1 MKSKLQMK
9 SNVNCELIMNTKNE
23 SKLTM
28 TGIYTTECFGRDGEL
43 KWKDQNK
50 NQLTNEGLQYML
62 DRILNTGSTID
73 PWYVGIYTGIVGSIA
88 DLIGT
93 DIGGDLTE
101 FTNYTGSRAEYVAL
115 RTSQTISNVL
125 AKAEFA
131 ILGSATILGSF
142 LASDNSGAASL
153 LLSVGAYSSG
163 SRLVNNGDTLRVTYE
178 LTAANG

>member
-1 MKSKLQMK
+1 MK
-9 SNVNCELIMNTKNE
+9 SNVNGELTMNCKKEDN
-23 SKLTM
+23 LIM
-28 TGIYTTECFGRDGEL
+28 TGIYTVECLGPDGAF
-43 KWKDQNK
+43 KWKDQSK

-73 PWYVGIYTGIVGSIA
+73 PWYVGLYTGIVGSIS

-101 FTNYTGSRAEYVAL
+101 FMNYTGSRPAYSAL
-115 RTSQTISNVL
+115 RTDQTISNVL
-125 AKAEFA
+125 TKAEFA

-142 LASDNSGAASL
+142 LASDNSGPASV

-178 LTAANG
+178 LSATNG